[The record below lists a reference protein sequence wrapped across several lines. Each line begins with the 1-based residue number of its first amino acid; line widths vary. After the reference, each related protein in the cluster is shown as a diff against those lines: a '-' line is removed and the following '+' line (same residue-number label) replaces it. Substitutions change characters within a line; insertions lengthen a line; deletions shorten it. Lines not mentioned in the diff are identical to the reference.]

1 MAGLESP
8 RPENQGILM
17 IRFAKI
23 WIALLALGVLILAG
37 VARADPIHIVAF
49 GDSNTAGFGVTEK
62 NTYPAQ
68 LERALKAKGY
78 DVEVTNSGV
87 SGNTSSRALARF
99 DDAIPEDT
107 DIAIVFFG
115 RNDVRWGVDD
125 AKLRA
130 NLDSM
135 VRRLREREIEVIL
148 AGFHPKD
155 FSEIAA
161 AHDAIYYPDF
171 FAGVA
176 SDGVKDPKYVL
187 FWDLIGHLNT
197 AGYQEI
203 VSRMS
208 PLVETAVTKVYCNRL
223 EEAAF
228 LAPECNAPGR
238 QPIVTGSTEK
248 TVTR

>member
-1 MAGLESP
+1 
-8 RPENQGILM
+8 M
-17 IRFAKI
+17 IRSASILTAFLAFG
-23 WIALLALGVLILAG
+23 ALASTG
-37 VARADPIHIVAF
+37 VARADPIQIVAF
-49 GDSNTAGFGVTEK
+49 GDSNTAGFGVVEK

-78 DVEVTNSGV
+78 NVEVTNSGV
-87 SGNTSSRALARF
+87 SGSTSGGGLARF
-99 DDAIPEDT
+99 DDAIPEDA
-107 DIAIVFFG
+107 DVAIVFFG
-115 RNDVRWGVDD
+115 RNDVRFGVED

-130 NLDSM
+130 NLDSI
-135 VRRLREREIEVIL
+135 VRRLREQEIEVIL
-148 AGFHPKD
+148 VGFTPKD

-161 AHDAIYYPDF
+161 AHDAFYYPDF

-176 SDGVKDPKYVL
+176 TNGVKYSKYVL
-187 FWDLIGHLNT
+187 FWDLIGHLNA

-228 LAPECNAPGR
+228 LAPECKALDK
-238 QPIVTGSTEK
+238 QPIVTGSTAK
-248 TVTR
+248 TITR

>member
-1 MAGLESP
+1 MTRSAS
-8 RPENQGILM
+8 
-17 IRFAKI
+17 
-23 WIALLALGVLILAG
+23 ILAAFLAFGALVSTG

-87 SGNTSSRALARF
+87 SGNTSSRGLARF
-99 DDAIPEDT
+99 EDAIPEDAN
-107 DIAIVFFG
+107 IAIVFFG
-115 RNDVRWGVDD
+115 RNDVRWGIED

-130 NLDSM
+130 NLDSI
-135 VRRLREREIEVIL
+135 VRRLREREIEVVL
-148 AGFHPKD
+148 VGFHSKD
-155 FSEIAA
+155 FSEIAT
-161 AHDAIYYPDF
+161 AHDAFYYPDF

-176 SDGVKDPKYVL
+176 SNGVKDPKYVL
-187 FWDLIGHLNT
+187 FWDLIGHLNA

-203 VSRMS
+203 VSHMS

-228 LAPECNAPGR
+228 LAPECKAHGQ
-238 QPIVTGSTEK
+238 QPFVTGSTAK
-248 TVTR
+248 TLTR

>member
-1 MAGLESP
+1 M
-8 RPENQGILM
+8 M
-17 IRFAKI
+17 IRSVSVLAFLAFSVLA
-23 WIALLALGVLILAG
+23 IAGI
-37 VARADPIHIVAF
+37 ARADPIHIVAY
-49 GDSNTAGFGVTEK
+49 GDSNTAGFGVAAT

-68 LERALKAKGY
+68 LQRALKAKGY

-87 SGNTSSRALARF
+87 NGFTSGWGLVRF
-99 DDAIPEDT
+99 DSAIPEDA

-115 RNDVRWGVDD
+115 RNDVRFGVND
-125 AKLRA
+125 AKLHA
-130 NLDSM
+130 NLDSI
-135 VRRLREREIEVIL
+135 VRRLREQEVEVIL
-148 AGFHPKD
+148 VGFDSKD

-161 AHDAIYYPDF
+161 ANDAFYYPDF
-171 FAGVA
+171 FAGVTTN
-176 SDGVKDPKYVL
+176 GVRYSKYVL

-228 LAPECNAPGR
+228 LAPECKTLGK
-238 QPIVTGSTEK
+238 QPIVTGSTAK
-248 TVTR
+248 TITR